1 MTSRL
6 GAASARSSSSA
17 ASDETR
23 MPTIAPPSNAISMRT
38 RSSRSLATRDDLR
51 EHAVHRVG
59 VDERDLQPEQTL
71 VRLLVDQLRTLA
83 REPGQ
88 RLREIADL
96 VGDVVHPGPPLG
108 EEASDV
114 RVLAQGRD

>member
-1 MTSRL
+1 
-6 GAASARSSSSA
+6 
-17 ASDETR
+17 
-23 MPTIAPPSNAISMRT
+23 MPTMAPPSNAISIRT

-51 EHAVHRVG
+51 EHTVHRIG
-59 VDERDLQPEQTL
+59 VDERDLQPEETL

-88 RLREIADL
+88 CLGEIADL
-96 VGDVVHPGPPLG
+96 VGDVVHPRAALG

-114 RVLAQGRD
+114 RVLGQRRDELDA